1 MLLFE
6 DLILITVWLATA
18 VVIVNLMFLVFVFYR
33 RWARNRYY
41 RAKDEAKERYRRMVA
56 DFMALSV
63 GVEPAAQALRDARS
77 EAEKDGVL
85 ELLRE
90 GLAALTAPRQAPS
103 SSGGRISSSSGRI
116 ASSSGRMQSGSG
128 RITSPTIVV
137 GQALERV
144 SDLLFAL
151 GYVDGWV
158 RTAFGRRRAPEL
170 LKRSQNKE
178 KIPVTTEV
186 RRSALNRFR
195 RMRILSVPRALAVD
209 KLGSLAAECSQVFM
223 AEALHDPA
231 TEVRSVAVAAMGRA
245 RHPAAIPLLLEELR
259 KALEEGNDVSLR
271 STKAALCAYQMSD
284 LEFFVPYVRH
294 PNRRLRFFVV
304 DSMREI
310 SGRAGRSMQLTRRG
324 FPDELCQLLLEH
336 SVNDVFADVRARSAA
351 LVAQF
356 RDAQSADALRKLLK
370 DENEFVRLHTV
381 RVCGDR
387 YYGDLIPDILRC
399 LSDAKWRVREAA
411 VGTLTA
417 FGMAGLNELFRYF
430 AATSDRYESEQI
442 AEEIQRTGMI
452 EQLVTALASGGE
464 GSRLADAVCRKMTT
478 MGKTSLLTNA
488 VAARIPQEAR
498 MLLMEALMVAP
509 TAKYMSILETLAE
522 TDGGPVGERARDLLR
537 QAVSRSGQ
545 LTSTPSSGKGFP
557 SGSGSSGRGFPSR
570 G

>member
-1 MLLFE
+1 VLLFE
-6 DLILITVWLATA
+6 DLILITVWLLAA
-18 VVIVNLMFLVFVFYR
+18 VVIVNLVFLVFVFYR
-33 RWARNRYY
+33 RWARTKYY
-41 RAKDEAKERYRRMVA
+41 RTKDEAKERYRRAVA

-63 GVEPAAQALRDARS
+63 GVEPTAQLLRDARS

-85 ELLRE
+85 DLLRE
-90 GLAALTAPRQAPS
+90 GLAALAAPRHVSS
-103 SSGGRISSSSGRI
+103 SSGMRTPSSAGRI
-116 ASSSGRMQSGSG
+116 ASSSGRVQSGTG

-144 SDLLFAL
+144 SELVFAL
-151 GYVDGWV
+151 GYVDGWA
-158 RTAFGRRRAPEL
+158 RTAFGRARTPEL
-170 LKRSQNKE
+170 VKRSLNKE
-178 KIPVTTEV
+178 KTPVSTEV
-186 RRSALNRFR
+186 RASALNRFR
-195 RMRILSVPRALAVD
+195 RLRIFCVPRALAVD
-209 KLGSLAAECSQVFM
+209 KLGSLAADYGQVFM

-271 STKAALCAYQMSD
+271 STKAALCSYQMSD
-284 LEFFVPYVRH
+284 LELFVPYVRH

-304 DSMREI
+304 DTMREI
-310 SGRAGRSMQLTRRG
+310 SSRAGRSMQLTRRG
-324 FPDELCQLLLEH
+324 FPDELCALLLEH

-356 RDAQSADALRKLLK
+356 RDAQAADALRKLLK

-399 LSDAKWRVREAA
+399 LSDSKWRVREAA
-411 VGTLTA
+411 VGTLRA

-464 GSRLADAVCRKMTT
+464 ASRLADAVCRKMAT
-478 MGKTSLLTNA
+478 MGKTSLLLNA

-498 MLLMEALMVAP
+498 ILLMDALMVAP

-522 TDGGPVGERARDLLR
+522 TDGGPVGDKARDLLR

-545 LTSTPSSGKGFP
+545 MSSTPSSGRGFP

>member
-6 DLILITVWLATA
+6 DLILITVWLAAA

-33 RWARNRYY
+33 RWARTRYY
-41 RAKDEAKERYRRMVA
+41 RVKDEAKERYRRMVA

-85 ELLRE
+85 DLLRE

-151 GYVDGWV
+151 GYVEGWA
-158 RTAFGRRRAPEL
+158 RTAFGRQRAPEL

-178 KIPVTTEV
+178 KAPVTTEV
-186 RRSALNRFR
+186 RRSALNRMR
-195 RMRILSVPRALAVD
+195 RTRIFSVPRALAVD
-209 KLGSLAAECSQVFM
+209 KLGSLAAENSQVFM

-310 SGRAGRSMQLTRRG
+310 CGRAGRSMQLTRRG
-324 FPDELCQLLLEH
+324 FPDELCQL
-336 SVNDVFADVRARSAA
+336 
-351 LVAQF
+351 
-356 RDAQSADALRKLLK
+356 
-370 DENEFVRLHTV
+370 
-381 RVCGDR
+381 
-387 YYGDLIPDILRC
+387 
-399 LSDAKWRVREAA
+399 
-411 VGTLTA
+411 
-417 FGMAGLNELFRYF
+417 
-430 AATSDRYESEQI
+430 
-442 AEEIQRTGMI
+442 
-452 EQLVTALASGGE
+452 
-464 GSRLADAVCRKMTT
+464 
-478 MGKTSLLTNA
+478 
-488 VAARIPQEAR
+488 
-498 MLLMEALMVAP
+498 
-509 TAKYMSILETLAE
+509 
-522 TDGGPVGERARDLLR
+522 
-537 QAVSRSGQ
+537 
-545 LTSTPSSGKGFP
+545 
-557 SGSGSSGRGFPSR
+557 
-570 G
+570 